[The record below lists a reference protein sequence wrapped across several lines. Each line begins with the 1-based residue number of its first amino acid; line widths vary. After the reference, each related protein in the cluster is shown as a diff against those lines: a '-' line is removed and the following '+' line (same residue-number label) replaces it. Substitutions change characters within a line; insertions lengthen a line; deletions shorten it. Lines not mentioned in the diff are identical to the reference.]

1 METWKL
7 ALHFSR
13 QEWSNLWPWFF
24 RRLPVIAMAQKT
36 GIHRQRIL
44 PALTHVKDSFQKDI
58 PDIFSGM
65 VEVDETYIGAQ
76 WNHKRHRTKAAGSER
91 GRGSC
96 KTPAFWHLRPGGKVW
111 AQVVSDVKARTLLPL
126 ISRRVELGSPICSE
140 SCKSDTG
147 VAAKAM
153 FMAG

>member
-7 ALHFSR
+7 ALHFTR

-24 RRLPVIAMAQKT
+24 RRLPVIATAQET

-44 PALTHVKDSFQKDI
+44 PALTHVGGSFQKDI
-58 PDIFSGM
+58 ADIFSGP

-76 WNHKRHRTKAAGSER
+76 WNHKRHRAKAAGSKR

-96 KTPAFWHLRPGGKVW
+96 KSPVFGILGRGGKVW
-111 AQVVSDVKARTLLPL
+111 AQVVSDVEARTLLPL
-126 ISRRVELGSPICSE
+126 ISRRVELGSPIYSGNW
-140 SCKSDTG
+140 KS
-147 VAAKAM
+147 
-153 FMAG
+153 